1 MMMREWAHRVRQW
14 TENAGAAISR
24 ERTGLLLGVIC
35 GRCEC
40 PTQWKTSAYCRPRNR
55 QTKEAFLSAIKNCN
69 SSANEANRLTT
80 ASIGLPGTTQRIFI
94 TDHLSPRNK
103 RLLGLVK
110 EAAREKQ
117 YAYVWVKNSKLLHT
131 D

>member
-1 MMMREWAHRVRQW
+1 MQEQPSAVKGLDSSWGSFAAVANAPHSGRPARIVVR
-14 TENAGAAISR
+14 
-24 ERTGLLLGVIC
+24 L
-35 GRCEC
+35 
-40 PTQWKTSAYCRPRNR
+40 RNR